1 MTRKAMDSSLP
12 TEAARTCSSTTPRS
26 KWRGSAASRKAR
38 RWSTRSPKVPRGRR
52 RRTSGRSEN
61 RFRNHTTT
69 PPGATSPGGFVLDLL
84 QVPEEVQTHAVST
97 GDIVGQPGRVGNL
110 VPVQEQLGAQRKPRR
125 HARVVRES
133 AGERQPGRRRV
144 GPVISVVVID
154 PTHANPSV
162 EAEPVAGAIA
172 HQHRLSPDGE
182 SPRGEVEAL
191 RVSARVH
198 SEVHE

>member
-1 MTRKAMDSSLP
+1 MTRRATASSLQ
-12 TEAARTCSSTTPRS
+12 TEAAKTCSSTTPPSR
-26 KWRGSAASRKAR
+26 WRASAASRKAR

-84 QVPEEVQTHAVST
+84 QVPEEVQTQAVST
-97 GDIVGQPGRVGNL
+97 GDIVGSGRVGNL

-133 AGERQPGRRRV
+133 AGARQPGRR
-144 GPVISVVVID
+144 
-154 PTHANPSV
+154 
-162 EAEPVAGAIA
+162 
-172 HQHRLSPDGE
+172 
-182 SPRGEVEAL
+182 
-191 RVSARVH
+191 
-198 SEVHE
+198 